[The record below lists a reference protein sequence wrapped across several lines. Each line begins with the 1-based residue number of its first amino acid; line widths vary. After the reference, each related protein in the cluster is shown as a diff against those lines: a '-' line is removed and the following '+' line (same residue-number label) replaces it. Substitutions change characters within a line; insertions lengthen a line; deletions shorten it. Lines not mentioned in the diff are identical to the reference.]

1 MPTHAPCFLVA
12 LSNYNC
18 QGEKVSTAKTSS
30 LGRSFSNSILL
41 ATGCATWKFTK
52 VFFFSFWGTKLMS
65 NYDKMIA
72 HFARRPDNACF
83 DSKYFRGSTLDIEV
97 IKWNAIILKQQRL
110 GPSKLS
116 Q

>member
-1 MPTHAPCFLVA
+1 
-12 LSNYNC
+12 
-18 QGEKVSTAKTSS
+18 
-30 LGRSFSNSILL
+30 
-41 ATGCATWKFTK
+41 
-52 VFFFSFWGTKLMS
+52 MS